1 MSVFWVVLGIGCLC
15 YFIAMAVLGG
25 TGTWFFLLWGMMG
38 AAFLLW
44 GLLRRKIL
52 LVLPG
57 WLKVMGFAAF
67 LLVLLI
73 FLIVEGCIISGFS
86 RNTDQELDYIIV
98 LGAQMKT
105 SGPSRVLQY
114 RLDAAYEYL
123 TAHPNTGVIV
133 SGGQGKNEPVSEAAG
148 MYEYLVKKGISPD
161 RIFLENQS
169 VNTEQNIRFS
179 KEFFDPQKDRVGIVT
194 NNFHVFRAVR
204 LAKAAGYQHVTGI
217 AASAT
222 IGYLPN
228 NMLREFFGVVKD
240 FLMGH
245 F

>member
-15 YFIAMAVLGG
+15 YFIVMAVLGG

-148 MYEYLVKKGISPD
+148 MYEYLVKKGIS
-161 RIFLENQS
+161 L
-169 VNTEQNIRFS
+169 
-179 KEFFDPQKDRVGIVT
+179 
-194 NNFHVFRAVR
+194 
-204 LAKAAGYQHVTGI
+204 
-217 AASAT
+217 
-222 IGYLPN
+222 
-228 NMLREFFGVVKD
+228 
-240 FLMGH
+240 
-245 F
+245 